1 MSAHSEPPALSARF
15 LQPDGRERDGGDVSV
30 DGGRASAPLTVTLT
44 HEELLLAAFHAITRS
59 INRTFTHSGD
69 RLRNR
74 WLEDGLASGIIGA
87 IGEMGVAKA
96 LNVFFPAGFKQTDAY
111 FYEVRA
117 TTRKDGSLIV
127 RENDSSAKTYVLALV
142 EPPKVII
149 AGCIYGADAKQ
160 KRFWRAPNGRPGA
173 YFVPQRAL
181 KPLLLQTF
189 RQTIL

>member
-1 MSAHSEPPALSARF
+1 MTKCEPPALSARF
-15 LQPDGRERDGGDVSV
+15 LQPDGRGGDVSV
-30 DGGRASAPLTVTLT
+30 GGGRASAPLTVTLT
-44 HEELLLAAFHAITRS
+44 REELLLAAFHAIMRS
-59 INRTFTHSGD
+59 ISNTFAGTIAKLG
-69 RLRNR
+69 NR
-74 WLEDGLASGIIGA
+74 WMLDGLANEIVGA

-96 LNVFFPAGFKQTDAY
+96 LNVFFPAGFRQTDAY

-127 RENDSSAKTYVLALV
+127 RESDSSAKTYVLALV
-142 EPPKVII
+142 DPPKVII

-160 KRFWRAPNGRPGA
+160 QRFWRAPNGLPGA

-181 KPLLLQTF
+181 KPLPLQTF